1 MWKEPRSHTR
11 VKVEKLCLNSP
22 WLANRSMTSRDPL
35 IKVMWAATR
44 KFRRIQHGGGTEVL
58 WPVSCPAVNTEF
70 CSVTFRH
77 NLFTGRVFFFLSC
90 STRMGF
96 KVLWE
101 VRVSKRSFG
110 PAAGRRQER
119 QPDSSSEVNNRQRL
133 TQRDLRRN
141 ITFVLM
147 FPPKASWG
155 WRLDQIS
162 NITWT
167 EITPNSIQN
176 TANLAL
182 L

>member
-1 MWKEPRSHTR
+1 MWFYSVMWKGPRSHTR
-11 VKVEKLCLNSP
+11 VKVEKLCLNIP

-35 IKVMWAATR
+35 IKVMWAAKR

-70 CSVTFRH
+70 CSVTFRQ
-77 NLFTGRVFFFLSC
+77 NPFTGHLFLSC

-101 VRVSKRSFG
+101 VWVSKRSFG

-119 QPDSSSEVNNRQRL
+119 QPDSSSEVNNRQQLSVRRL
-133 TQRDLRRN
+133 LGSTQRDLQSN

-155 WRLDQIS
+155 WRLDQLS
-162 NITWT
+162 
-167 EITPNSIQN
+167 SCV
-176 TANLAL
+176 
-182 L
+182 